1 MLRIVPCKVALIR
14 KIVPCTVALIRK
26 IVPCNVALIRKQQLG
41 TCSTVFGSL
50 VCTHCRLTKKI
61 S

>member
-1 MLRIVPCKVALIR
+1 MLRIVPCN
-14 KIVPCTVALIRK
+14 VALIRK

-50 VCTHCRLTKKI
+50 LCPHCRLTKKI